1 MMETMATET
10 ETMPMPMETKAM
22 PMEGVYDGGASGA
35 KGG

>member
-10 ETMPMPMETKAM
+10 ETMPRPMGTKAM